1 MRILLIEDDALV
13 ATSVELML
21 TTQGY
26 KAEIADRGEDGID
39 LARNYDFDAIVLD
52 LGLPDIS
59 GMRVL
64 KAIRAAMVKTP
75 VLVLSGDANVTTRI
89 EALSQGADDFVTK
102 PFHKGELLAR
112 LRAVVRRSCD
122 VTQSMLKIGDIVV
135 NLDARTASV
144 GNSVLKLTS
153 KEYQMLEVLSLR
165 RGATLSKDTLLNH
178 LYGGMDEPDQKIIDV
193 FICKLRKKLSTATN
207 GAEYI
212 KTVWGRGYQL
222 IDPASERLA
231 A

>member
-1 MRILLIEDDALV
+1 MRVLLIEDDATV
-13 ATSVELML
+13 ANSVELML
-21 TTQGY
+21 TSQGY

-52 LGLPDIS
+52 LGLPDIP
-59 GMRVL
+59 GLRVL
-64 KAIRAAMVKTP
+64 KTIRAAAVKTP
-75 VLVLSGDANVTTRI
+75 LLVLSGDANITTRI
-89 EALSQGADDFVTK
+89 EALSLGADDFVTK
-102 PFHKGELLAR
+102 PFHKGELMAR
-112 LRAVVRRSCD
+112 LRAIVRRSCD
-122 VTQSMLKIGDIVV
+122 ITQSVVQIGDIAI

-144 GNSVLKLTS
+144 GNSVINLTS

-165 RGATLSKDTLLNH
+165 RGATLSKDMLLNH

-193 FICKLRKKLSTATN
+193 FVCKLRKKLSLATN

-212 KTVWGRGYQL
+212 RTVWGRGYQL
-222 IDPASERLA
+222 VDPASERMA